1 MKKGINEMFDILE
14 HIIFVHIISIVIDL
28 IIIGLISYLL
38 IKNIGISILV
48 SVLSNILM
56 YVKGT
61 LINKFLLS

>member
-1 MKKGINEMFDILE
+1 MFDILE

>member
-1 MKKGINEMFDILE
+1 MFDILE
-14 HIIFVHIISIVIDL
+14 HIIFVYIISIVIDL

-38 IKNIGISILV
+38 IKNIEISILV

-56 YVKGT
+56 YFKGT